1 MMKEVGRKISENRKI
16 MGISQIEFAKNLN
29 ISNATLS
36 QYESGDI
43 NIPLQKIVEIS
54 KILNITPNYLLG
66 FEEKEDYKMNNYD
79 LLEKNENSRFSLR
92 INTEQGA
99 DKFNNIIVPILKN
112 NIDDI
117 VILDI
122 DGKAYKKTEKFR
134 RVVLRNEISKIDLFD
149 DITESF
155 NPFHYLNFE
164 NSNNFIETIVNLYLK
179 ENNSNKSKFLKGI
192 IINLFFKGNENKEF
206 KISFPI
212 IYDFINGLGVK
223 KSIISD
229 LELSS
234 SKIKTEEMN
243 EELISEYYELKKEL
257 INLDEEK
264 LIDLKNELLQDLEIF
279 SNETIRKNT
288 IQNTVKIPICE
299 DMFNDF
305 SKTIYFIVDEDK
317 IEKLAPLIRIFYYL
331 IVLKKTEVNFW
342 ECELEDKRK
351 KYNKLTIIMDNFE
364 KIGKHITLEKTLGFI
379 GGYNINCIIFANRND
394 LKNIYGEN
402 NGFFSNTDILKLSK
416 NKMEYIYKDM
426 KSFNFYKSTI
436 FIKNDKIVKEQEEID
451 KLDEI
456 N

>member
-1 MMKEVGRKISENRKI
+1 MMKKIGRKISENRKKLK
-16 MGISQIEFAKNLN
+16 ISQIEFAKNLN
-29 ISNATLS
+29 ISNTTLS

-54 KILNITPNYLLG
+54 KILEITPNYLLG
-66 FEEKEDYKMNNYD
+66 FEEKEDYQMNNYD
-79 LLEKNENSRFSLR
+79 LLEKNENSRFSIR
-92 INTEQGA
+92 VNTEQGA

-122 DGKAYKKTEKFR
+122 DGKAYRKTEKYR
-134 RVVLRNEISKIDLFD
+134 RVVLRNEISKIDLFND
-149 DITESF
+149 VSESF

-164 NSNNFIETIVNLYLK
+164 NSNNFIETIVNLYLNK
-179 ENNSNKSKFLKGI
+179 NNSNKSKFLKGI
-192 IINLFFKGNENKEF
+192 IINLFFKSNENKEL

-212 IYDFINGLGVK
+212 IYDFINELGVK

-234 SKIKTEEMN
+234 SEIKTEEMN
-243 EELISEYYELKKEL
+243 EELISEYYELKKKL
-257 INLDEEK
+257 INLGEEK

-279 SNETIRKNT
+279 SNETIRKNA

-305 SKTIYFIVDEDK
+305 SKTIYFIVDENK

-331 IVLKKTEVNFW
+331 IILKKTEVNFW

-351 KYNKLTIIMDNFE
+351 RYNKLTIIMDNFE

-402 NGFFSNTDILKLSK
+402 NGIFSNTDILKLSK

-436 FIKNDKIVKEQEEID
+436 FIKNDKTVKEQEEID

-456 N
+456 D